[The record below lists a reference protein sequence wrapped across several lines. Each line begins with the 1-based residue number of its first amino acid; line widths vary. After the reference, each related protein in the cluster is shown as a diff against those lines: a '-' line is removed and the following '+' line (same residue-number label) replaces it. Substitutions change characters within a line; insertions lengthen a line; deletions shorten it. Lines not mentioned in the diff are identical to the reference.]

1 MSILSSLE
9 HWFQV
14 TEADVIKLFI
24 EIQKG
29 EQIVVA
35 DAQKAMGW
43 IVHNSTDIT
52 AGLAKVEGILVA
64 LDKASNPA
72 TAAAMTAAT
81 IGANNFIKFAQAQQA
96 GQTTTETIAAGYK
109 ALVETKAAVANA
121 LAAAVK

>member
-9 HWFQV
+9 HWFSV
-14 TEADVIKLFI
+14 TEADVIKLFVA
-24 EIQKG
+24 IQKG
-29 EQIVVA
+29 EEIVIA

-43 IVHNSTDIT
+43 IVHNAPDIT
-52 AGLAKVEGILVA
+52 AGLAKVEGILVS
-64 LDKASNPA
+64 LDKAKDPAAVAAMSIA
-72 TAAAMTAAT
+72 TA
-81 IGANNFIKFAQAQQA
+81 GANNFIQFAQAQQA